1 MVLETSSLVFYAAL
15 IVFVFLSSLTIVT
28 VDQENQ
34 ESEESASKDPVSDAK
49 LMSNPEEDTVA
60 ETNAVD
66 NPKESNITTDASQS
80 IEAGELPFVYP
91 PPPPPEAS
99 DVESRFL
106 SAADFTTNVSASTH
120 AENAVANSPAE
131 RRRSGFLLLAPDA
144 CK

>member
-1 MVLETSSLVFYAAL
+1 MCRPHLLKIL
-15 IVFVFLSSLTIVT
+15 LSSPT

-34 ESEESASKDPVSDAK
+34 ESEESASKG
-49 LMSNPEEDTVA
+49 NPEEDTVA
-60 ETNAVD
+60 ETSAVD

-80 IEAGELPFVYP
+80 MEAGELPFVYP

-106 SAADFTTNVSASTH
+106 SAADFTTNVSASTP
-120 AENAVANSPAE
+120 AENALANSPAE
-131 RRRSGFLLLAPDA
+131 RRGSGFLLLAAEA

>member
-1 MVLETSSLVFYAAL
+1 MRRPHHLKIL
-15 IVFVFLSSLTIVT
+15 LSSLT

-34 ESEESASKDPVSDAK
+34 ESEESASKDPVAEAK
-49 LMSNPEEDTVA
+49 SMSNPEEDTVA

-66 NPKESNITTDASQS
+66 NPKESNITTNASQS

-106 SAADFTTNVSASTH
+106 SAADFTTNVSASTN
-120 AENAVANSPAE
+120 AESALANSPAE
-131 RRRSGFLLLAPDA
+131 RRGSGFLLLAAEA

>member
-1 MVLETSSLVFYAAL
+1 
-15 IVFVFLSSLTIVT
+15 
-28 VDQENQ
+28 
-34 ESEESASKDPVSDAK
+34 
-49 LMSNPEEDTVA
+49 MSNPAEEDTVA

-131 RRRSGFLLLAPDA
+131 RRGSGFLLLAAEA